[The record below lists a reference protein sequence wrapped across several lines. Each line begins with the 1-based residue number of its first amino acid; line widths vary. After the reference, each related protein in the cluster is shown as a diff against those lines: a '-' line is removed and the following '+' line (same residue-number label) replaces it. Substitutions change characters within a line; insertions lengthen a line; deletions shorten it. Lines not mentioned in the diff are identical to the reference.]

1 MIISIRTILI
11 KQQKTFKQPTS
22 QECMAKRLESPSS
35 INTFKQ
41 CKRKY
46 YYQYIEKLP
55 TSSSI
60 HLVRGNIAH
69 SVLEDFYDINIAD
82 FNEENYQLKFK
93 EAIQKLL
100 LYQWNKYKSGLDEL
114 ELSPDQITF
123 YFEETM
129 FMLMNWCNQFLEE
142 FDRMRKEK
150 DISMGETFMK
160 LTPIR
165 ELQYKSEEHHVRGFI
180 DAIQHTENEV
190 HIIDYKTNAK
200 FDFKQSIKLQLAI
213 YSMMYY
219 EKHGKMP
226 NKVGIFFLRQ
236 KLRMMD
242 VDMNLIE
249 MAKKEI
255 TEVHEHT
262 SSCEHAHE
270 YPRTITPLCKWR
282 TGECNF
288 YAVCK
293 PKETNEEQ
301 ERMIFEEKNRTSEEI
316 EIKENKSKLSAFF

>member
-1 MIISIRTILI
+1 
-11 KQQKTFKQPTS
+11 
-22 QECMAKRLESPSS
+22 MAKRLESPSS

-46 YYQYIEKLP
+46 YYQYIEKLQ

-82 FNEENYQLKFK
+82 FTEENYELKFK

-100 LYQWNKYKSGLDEL
+100 LYQWGKYKDGLNEL
-114 ELSPDQITF
+114 QLSPDQTTF

-129 FMLMNWCNQFLEE
+129 FMLMNWCNQFIEE
-142 FDRMRKEK
+142 FNRIRKEK
-150 DISMGETFMK
+150 NISMGETFMK

-165 ELQYKSEEHHVRGFI
+165 ELQYKSEEYHVRGFI
-180 DAIQHTENEV
+180 DAIQHVEDEV
-190 HIIDYKTNAK
+190 HIIDYKTNAR

-219 EKHGKMP
+219 EKHGKLP

-242 VDMNLIE
+242 VDIDLIE

-270 YPRTITPLCKWR
+270 YPRTITPLCRWS
-282 TGECNF
+282 TGQCDFFET
-288 YAVCK
+288 CK
-293 PKETNEEQ
+293 PHDTNEE
-301 ERMIFEEKNRTSEEI
+301 EEKLVFEEKNKEKRNI
-316 EIKENKSKLSAFF
+316 PIIENKSTLNAFF

>member
-1 MIISIRTILI
+1 
-11 KQQKTFKQPTS
+11 
-22 QECMAKRLESPSS
+22 MAKRLESPSS

-82 FNEENYQLKFK
+82 FKEDNYELKFK

-100 LYQWNKYKSGLDEL
+100 LYQWGKYKDGLNEL
-114 ELSPDQITF
+114 KLSQDQITF

-129 FMLMNWCNQFLEE
+129 FMLMNWCNQFIEE
-142 FDRMRKEK
+142 FNRIRKEK
-150 DISMGETFMK
+150 NISMGEAFMK

-165 ELQYKSEEHHVRGFI
+165 ELQYKSEEYHVRGFI
-180 DAIQHTENEV
+180 DAIQHTEDEV
-190 HIIDYKTNAK
+190 HIIDYKTNAQ
-200 FDFKQSIKLQLAI
+200 FDFKESIKLQLAI

-219 EKHGKMP
+219 EKHGIIP

-242 VDMNLIE
+242 VDMELIE
-249 MAKKEI
+249 MAKREI
-255 TEVHEHT
+255 TKVHEHT

-270 YPRTITPLCKWR
+270 YPRTITPLCKWS
-282 TGECNF
+282 TGQCDFFE
-288 YAVCK
+288 ACK
-293 PKETNEEQ
+293 PKETNEENEQ
-301 ERMIFEEKNRTSEEI
+301 LIFEQKREEKQTTQYNEILSSLITPIKKIEE
-316 EIKENKSKLSAFF
+316 EKKENKSTLNAFF